1 MSTTAQ
7 TGGSSGGPDNAGD
20 STQPMHSIKR
30 KPSSPQLD
38 DITPQKKAKQEE
50 NEDAVVH
57 LDIDGL
63 KIHAD
68 FWYPDGNV
76 VLVVDGSVFKLYK
89 ARLARYS
96 TVFDSM
102 FTVDGERRA
111 QYEGSPCYRLPED
124 IKSDDFVAFL
134 EALETPFKYAN
145 KLPQQGTAISLL
157 RVSRLLDC
165 STACALALD
174 LLHKLWPHEKPTL
187 SVPSKCRFSDALKI
201 LKVSRECAVP
211 TLRKRAFYELLRSA
225 AFWKAVADNRR
236 GLGLADEDLF
246 ALFSARNALQQRW
259 SALIFTWPYP
269 GNEMCPGQGVQ
280 GSRTCNPRLLKL
292 HLRRAI
298 WRADIIE
305 SKDYEAGIQDP
316 IGWLGVLVNKKD
328 FSGQGWCE
336 TCLKERRTAWLEA
349 QTSWWAMLDSW
360 FDLS

>member
-1 MSTTAQ
+1 MCVSVHT
-7 TGGSSGGPDNAGD
+7 
-20 STQPMHSIKR
+20 
-30 KPSSPQLD
+30 
-38 DITPQKKAKQEE
+38 
-50 NEDAVVH
+50 DA
-57 LDIDGL
+57 LR
-63 KIHAD
+63 
-68 FWYPDGNV
+68 
-76 VLVVDGSVFKLYK
+76 S
-89 ARLARYS
+89 
-96 TVFDSM
+96 
-102 FTVDGERRA
+102 
-111 QYEGSPCYRLPED
+111 
-124 IKSDDFVAFL
+124 
-134 EALETPFKYAN
+134 KYAN
-145 KLPQQGTAISLL
+145 KLPQQSTAISLL

-174 LLHKLWPHEKPTL
+174 QLHKLWPHEKPTL
-187 SVPSKCRFSDALKI
+187 SVPSKCRFNDALKI

-211 TLRKRAFYELLRSA
+211 TLRKRAFYELLRSV

-236 GLGLADEDLF
+236 GLGLADADLF

-269 GNEMCPGQGVQ
+269 GSEMCPAQGVQ

-349 QTSWWAMLDSW
+349 QTSWWALLDSW
-360 FDLS
+360 VDLS